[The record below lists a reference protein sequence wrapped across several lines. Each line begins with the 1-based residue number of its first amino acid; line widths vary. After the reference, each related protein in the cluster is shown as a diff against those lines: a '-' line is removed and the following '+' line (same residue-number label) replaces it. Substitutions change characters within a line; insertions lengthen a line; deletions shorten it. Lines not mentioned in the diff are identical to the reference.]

1 MKNLKYVIMLIAL
14 MMVSSAFAKAETK
27 NSSCIETVVSDWT
40 GTWDTSFGQV
50 ILNQKNQYVVGT
62 YRELGAIRSLTTM
75 GTAFYGEF
83 DNNGRVGYFKW
94 IKSGNSFTGTWGWTV
109 SHEQGAWTGTK
120 TTDAAQNYI
129 KGKWTTTYGEL
140 DFINSKTGIMVAHY
154 GNNGGMV
161 WGKMNH
167 TTGIFTGKYRRKLG
181 AVNETCSFIFKNSTF
196 QGKFNNRAYGS
207 WDGQRKIEINT
218 NSTSQSN
225 TAGEIISNTPV
236 KFKITLNSFKCHN
249 ADNVRNRERGRVQ
262 ILFGLNNSNSYSN
275 PIDQSHYSSITSNG
289 WYFFYK
295 ASGNQ
300 NYVEGQNRQV
310 NNFVSHE
317 FSNLKFRNAAIQF
330 YFAEAVGVQ
339 MISEVKEINLPPQII
354 DFLTGNTEASDYPL
368 VPGHNG
374 RRRITNTQDS
384 FWLETIG
391 GKRYA
396 RGYADVKDK
405 NRGKIHFGY
414 HYTIELVD

>member
-14 MMVSSAFAKAETK
+14 TMVNCAFAKAETK
-27 NSSCIETVVSDWT
+27 NSSCIETLVTDWS

-94 IKSGNSFTGTWGWTV
+94 IKSGDSFTGTWGWTV
-109 SHEQGAWTGTK
+109 SHEQGVWNGTK

-181 AVNETCSFIFKNSTF
+181 AVNETCSFIFKNTTF

-207 WDGQRKIEINT
+207 WNGQRKTANIST
-218 NSTSQSN
+218 AAAASSTVGNSN
-225 TAGEIISNTPV
+225 NIL
-236 KFKITLNSFKCHN
+236 KFKITLNTFKCN
-249 ADNVRNRERGRVQ
+249 KSDNLRNREIGSMNIFFRLQNKNGSYETSDESSLSNPCYNGYCKLYRDNNPNRYAVGTNTDVQNYLVFEYQESDYKKSYIDFQFSEEYPGIQRVKEENEIYLPQ
-262 ILFGLNNSNSYSN
+262 IL
-275 PIDQSHYSSITSNG
+275 
-289 WYFFYK
+289 
-295 ASGNQ
+295 
-300 NYVEGQNRQV
+300 
-310 NNFVSHE
+310 
-317 FSNLKFRNAAIQF
+317 
-330 YFAEAVGVQ
+330 
-339 MISEVKEINLPPQII
+339 
-354 DFLTGNTEASDYPL
+354 DFLTGKTNASDYPL
-368 VPGHNG
+368 VSGHNG
-374 RRRITNTQDS
+374 RRRIPNTHNS
-384 FWLETIG
+384 FWLETVG
-391 GKRYA
+391 NKRYA
-396 RGYADVKDK
+396 RGYSDVKEVNK
-405 NRGKIHFGY
+405 GKIAFGY